1 MPGLYFYRIFISHAW
16 EYGADYYRLVNLLD
30 AAPYFSYYNYSA
42 PSEKPLEL
50 SSINASDAEIKRA
63 ITRKI
68 SNAQVV
74 LVLGGMYSI
83 YHHWME
89 YEVDEAVRMGK
100 PIIVVKPWGQERV
113 PNYLQARAND
123 IVSWN
128 TDSIVGAIRTLV

>member
-1 MPGLYFYRIFISHAW
+1 MPGLYSYRIFISHAW

-89 YEVDEAVRMGK
+89 YEVDEAV
-100 PIIVVKPWGQERV
+100 
-113 PNYLQARAND
+113 
-123 IVSWN
+123 
-128 TDSIVGAIRTLV
+128 